1 MWLVRCAYS
10 RCREASPL
18 GLPYSRSD
26 GGFAA
31 RSFNYNSLHVSD
43 DSPGVRFPPPIVYVA
58 AIGHPYGP
66 NAERG
71 IYRSLDAGQS
81 WQQVLF
87 KDDNTGGSAFTPTV
101 SFRVV
106 DTSSTVQPPVQIDG
120 GSTIRNKG
128 TSIWVWELIFT
139 FAALLAGFVIGYAA
153 NTLNAS
159 GSPSPLL
166 FGVAGLVLGF
176 GFGYMYSKGGF
187 KRLG

>member
-1 MWLVRCAYS
+1 MTTNIGTTINVGFNTDGSQQYS
-10 RCREASPL
+10 PNSQFQVPADTVETVIWAGTGTLKFVKNS
-18 GLPYSRSD
+18 GQVSKAGTSTVQISY
-26 GGFAA
+26 GGAGTYA
-31 RSFNYNSLHVSD
+31 DNVTT
-43 DSPGVRFPPPIVYVA
+43 RF
-58 AIGHPYGP
+58 
-66 NAERG
+66 
-71 IYRSLDAGQS
+71 
-81 WQQVLF
+81 
-87 KDDNTGGSAFTPTV
+87 DNTGGSAFTPTV